1 MVSDKAPPS
10 SLKRALEDAQDSQ
23 LWHWF
28 KLRGLW
34 AVNRNEGASH

>member
-10 SLKRALEDAQDSQ
+10 PWKCIRGCTGQSALA
-23 LWHWF
+23 LI